1 MPSIRPGVLLNIKW
15 NRGEAEKDIICMTY
29 ADNEN
34 CILYINNKLVAILKL
49 KDNLLYTKNF
59 GQGLDISI
67 LETLKL
73 KPSSQNSDVDPAH
86 IFHCSLTA
94 WTETWRKPATCNRCY
109 CQTRFQI
116 FLQKSQ
122 YFLRVF

>member
-49 KDNLLYTKNF
+49 KDNF

-67 LETLKL
+67 LETLK
-73 KPSSQNSDVDPAH
+73 
-86 IFHCSLTA
+86 T
-94 WTETWRKPATCNRCY
+94 
-109 CQTRFQI
+109 
-116 FLQKSQ
+116 
-122 YFLRVF
+122 